1 MGKIDDFKVFV
12 RTRPGLISYVKNGS
26 MTWQKFYE
34 MWDLY
39 GPNHDVWNAYKGIEE
54 ASKDELKADPFG
66 LNDMVKLF
74 KKIDMSTIQNN
85 IAGIQKAIGLIRDIT
100 NKGDSSKPEVNDRYV
115 PRPIYRR
122 FED

>member
-1 MGKIDDFKVFV
+1 MGDCVGKIDDFKVFV

-26 MTWQKFYE
+26 MTWKKFYE

-54 ASKDELKADPFG
+54 ASKEALKADPFG

-85 IAGIQKAIGLIRDIT
+85 IAGIQKAIGLIQDIT
-100 NKGDSSKPEVNDRYV
+100 KIGRASCRERV
-115 PRPIYRR
+115 
-122 FED
+122 